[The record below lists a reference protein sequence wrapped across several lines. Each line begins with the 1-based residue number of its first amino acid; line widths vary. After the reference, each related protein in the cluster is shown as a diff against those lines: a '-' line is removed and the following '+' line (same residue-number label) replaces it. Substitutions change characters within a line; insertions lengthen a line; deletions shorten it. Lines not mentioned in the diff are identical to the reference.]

1 MILKTIKM
9 TEIMKK
15 VCLIPETLVR
25 VPSLTLCQL
34 NTSDT
39 PADPTKPAESKE
51 RYEEEEKGF
60 GQYQW

>member
-9 TEIMKK
+9 TETMKK
-15 VCLIPETLVR
+15 VYLIPNTIVR

-39 PADPTKPAESKE
+39 PADDSPVESKE
-51 RYEEEEKGF
+51 RYEEDEKGF

>member
-1 MILKTIKM
+1 
-9 TEIMKK
+9 MKK
-15 VCLIPETLVR
+15 SYLIPETIVR

-39 PADPTKPAESKE
+39 PANPQVPVDSKE

>member
-1 MILKTIKM
+1 M
-9 TEIMKK
+9 TETMKK
-15 VCLIPETLVR
+15 VYLIPQTIVR

-39 PADPTKPAESKE
+39 PADNSPVESKE

>member
-1 MILKTIKM
+1 M
-9 TEIMKK
+9 TETMKK
-15 VCLIPETLVR
+15 VYLIPETIVR

-34 NTSDT
+34 NISDT
-39 PADPTKPAESKE
+39 NADPSVAVDSKE